1 LDKCP
6 LCEKPCANVLVHL
19 NTRHE
24 IFTAEQLRVEIE
36 KRSSQKR
43 KREEFG
49 IFVDELKSKL
59 AREQITAEQYRA
71 FTENWWKEKKQEE
84 KV

>member
-1 LDKCP
+1 
-6 LCEKPCANVLVHL
+6 VLVHL